1 MYDVDVIRDVVV
13 EMTEAAGLDNA
24 FADEFYNRIIKDE
37 PILKEFVGYLTTSK
51 FLCEEIVCG
60 YSIVDIVVWQM
71 DHFKAFLDRDSISK
85 KNNECEKLL
94 MAFDTFL
101 KMKEDPEKYVRMLT
115 EESGSDYDGKF

>member
-1 MYDVDVIRDVVV
+1 MIKDVVF
-13 EMTEAAGLDNA
+13 EMAEAAGLDDE
-24 FADEFYNRIIKDE
+24 FAMDFYNRIKDDE
-37 PILKEFVGYLTTSK
+37 PVLKEFITYLRTSK
-51 FLCEEIVCG
+51 FLCEEKVRG

-85 KNNECEKLL
+85 NNNECEKIL

-101 KMKEDPEKYVRMLT
+101 RMKADPEKYVRLLT